1 LQERVRAVLRDLL
14 GDAVA
19 AGAAADGATIK
30 DVPVPVPN

>member
-1 LQERVRAVLRDLL
+1 MALK
-14 GDAVA
+14 GKSDAVA